1 LSVHHSKSHQPTS
14 TDGLAVYDLPPELLL
29 SLTLRSGLDAHH
41 EESQQLKEPAKASN
55 KDEDVEEGGTGLIG
69 CIMCKATF
77 YNVED
82 QRQHVRSDFHRYNL
96 KLQVK
101 GISPVSEATFIK
113 QIGDLD
119 ESISGSESEE
129 SSDEDD
135 AKTNGD
141 STLTALLKRQAKISQ
156 LENGEESVV
165 KRQPTSAGNAP
176 LLWLQ
181 SPKVGDDI
189 ALGVY
194 KALLS
199 ETEKEQAR
207 TSLVELVKSKQVKPV
222 QGKQSGSTSALKS
235 TTTSDPHFLLL
246 MIGGGHFAASIVS
259 LVPELRKGPGG
270 IEERHPIVK
279 AHKTFHRYTTR
290 RKQGGSQSANDNAK
304 GNAHSAGSSIRRY
317 NEAALETDVR
327 NLLLEWKVMIDSA
340 ELLFVRATGTTS
352 RRTLF
357 GQYDGQ
363 VLQVKDQRLRGFPF
377 NTRRPTQAELLRS
390 FSELTRLKISTL
402 TEAIVEAPKEPKAPK
417 PSKPKATPIK
427 LSKEEETALL
437 HTSQL
442 QALIRRTKAPA
453 LLLYLTK
460 NSLSPNF
467 HFHPEPDHHHAP
479 TPLHLSAS
487 TNSPALVLALLAKAH
502 ADPTLVNGDGKTAYQ
517 VAGDAKTRDA
527 FRIARHILSEDTVNW
542 SAAHVPSPLS
552 PGEAEAKATAE
563 KAADEAAESERR
575 KADLER
581 IRKEEE
587 TRLVG
592 RIERKAGGGRSLGG
606 GGGGVVVEKSGS
618 ERREEEGRGLTP
630 EMRMRLERER
640 RARAAEERMRN
651 R

>member
-1 LSVHHSKSHQPTS
+1 M
-14 TDGLAVYDLPPELLL
+14 LL
-29 SLTLRSGLDAHH
+29 SLALRSGDNARH
-41 EESQQLKEPAKASN
+41 EETQQIPESKPASTNDEDAE
-55 KDEDVEEGGTGLIG
+55 EDVEEGGAGLIS
-69 CIMCKATF
+69 CTLCQATF
-77 YNVED
+77 YNVQD

-96 KLQVK
+96 KLQIK
-101 GISPVSEATFIK
+101 GVPSVSEATFIK

-119 ESISGSESEE
+119 ESISGSESGESEE
-129 SSDEDD
+129 EEED
-135 AKTNGD
+135 ANTNGD

-156 LENGEESVV
+156 QDNDRGSTV
-165 KRQPTSAGNAP
+165 KRQTTSAGNAP

-199 ETEKEQAR
+199 EPEKEQAK
-207 TSLVELVKSKQVKPV
+207 SGLIELLKSKQVRAV
-222 QGKQSGSTSALKS
+222 HGKQSGAAPGLK
-235 TTTSDPHFLLL
+235 TLPTSDPHFLLL

-259 LVPELRKGPGG
+259 LIPELRKGPGG
-270 IEERHPIVK
+270 IEEHHPIVK

-327 NLLLEWKVMIDSA
+327 NLLSEWKGMIDTA

-357 GQYDGQ
+357 GPYDGQ
-363 VLQVKDQRLRGFPF
+363 VLQVKEQRLRGFPF

-390 FSELTRLKISTL
+390 FSELTRLKVSTL
-402 TEAIVEAPKEPKAPK
+402 TEVIVEAPKEEKAAKPPK
-417 PSKPKATPIK
+417 PKPIPVK
-427 LSKEEETALL
+427 LSKEEEAALL

-442 QALIRRTKAPA
+442 QALIRRSKAPG

-460 NSLSPNF
+460 NELSADF
-467 HFHPEPDHHHAP
+467 RFHPAADHHHAP

-487 TNSPALVLALLAKAH
+487 TNSPALILALLTKAT

-517 VAGDAKTRDA
+517 IAGDMKTRDA
-527 FRIARHILSEDTVNW
+527 FRVARHQLGEDGVDWT
-542 SAAHVPSPLS
+542 AAHVPSPLR
-552 PGEAEAKATAE
+552 PEEAEAKSTHE
-563 KAADEAAESERR
+563 RAADDAAEAERR

-587 TRLVG
+587 ARHVG
-592 RIERKAGGGRSLGG
+592 RIERKAGAGKSLAA
-606 GGGGVVVEKSGS
+606 VEKSGS
-618 ERREEEGRGLTP
+618 ERREEEARGLTP
-630 EMRMRLERER
+630 EMRMKLERER
-640 RARAAEERMRN
+640 RARAAEERMR
-651 R
+651 RPPGAT

>member
-1 LSVHHSKSHQPTS
+1 MSVHHSEFHQPTS

-29 SLTLRSGLDAHH
+29 SLTLRSESDAHH
-41 EESQQLKEPAKASN
+41 EESQQPEEPAKASN
-55 KDEDVEEGGTGLIG
+55 KDEDVEEGGAGLIG
-69 CIMCKATF
+69 CTMCQATF

-96 KLQVK
+96 KLQIK

-119 ESISGSESEE
+119 ESISGSESED

-135 AKTNGD
+135 TKTNGD

-156 LENGEESVV
+156 QGNGAESAV

-207 TSLVELVKSKQVKPV
+207 TGLVGLLKSKQVKPV
-222 QGKQSGSTSALKS
+222 QGKQSGSAPTVKSAA
-235 TTTSDPHFLLL
+235 TSDPHFLLL

-259 LVPELRKGPGG
+259 LLPELRKGPGG
-270 IEERHPIVK
+270 IGERHPIVK

-327 NLLLEWKVMIDSA
+327 NLLSEWKAMIDTA

-357 GQYDGQ
+357 GPYDGQ

-402 TEAIVEAPKEPKAPK
+402 TEAVVETPKEPKAPK
-417 PSKPKATPIK
+417 PSKPKSTPIK

-487 TNSPALVLALLAKAH
+487 TNSPALILALLTKAH

-517 VAGDAKTRDA
+517 VAGDAKTRNA
-527 FRIARHILSEDTVNW
+527 FRIARHILGEDTVNW

-552 PGEAEAKATAE
+552 PAEAEAKATAE

-575 KADLER
+575 KGDLER

-587 TRLVG
+587 ARLVG
-592 RIERKAGGGRSLGG
+592 RIEKKAGGGKSL

-651 R
+651 K